1 MSHYTMKPVPD
12 CGGDFPE
19 VLLREW
25 ATNTLG
31 AVRCSSAYIAALR
44 VTLGNMAR
52 ADRHGA
58 TLHLTADVPFASRQ
72 TMRTILGQLLG
83 AGLVALRW
91 SRGFVVHAYRGAT
104 PTDDSSPLERLYREA
119 EDAAFNRYRQ
129 SVGLCVGDVPY

>member
-1 MSHYTMKPVPD
+1 MSRYTMRTVPD
-12 CGGDFPE
+12 CGGDYPE
-19 VLLREW
+19 ALLREW
-25 ATNTLG
+25 AVDKLG
-31 AVRCSSAYIAALR
+31 AVRCSETYLAALR
-44 VTLGNMAR
+44 ITLGNMAR

-83 AGLVALRW
+83 AGLVV
-91 SRGFVVHAYRGAT
+91 SREAAGAVVYAYRGST

-129 SVGLCVGDVPY
+129 SVGLCVGAVPY